1 MDTPARTKKAIIW
14 TSLISCVVYGHSQ
27 PSEIPERGKT
37 FNMHLEAICGAQPK
51 HEPPQPL
58 TPDGLSRV
66 RLFAKQAQRGRLS
79 NRMGKSP
86 CDAVCSQVLSMY
98 HHIADAQRGILVTVD

>member
-1 MDTPARTKKAIIW
+1 MDTPARTKKASIW

-27 PSEIPERGKT
+27 PSEKLERGKT

-66 RLFAKQAQRGRLS
+66 IRQAGTTGS
-79 NRMGKSP
+79 
-86 CDAVCSQVLSMY
+86 
-98 HHIADAQRGILVTVD
+98 TVQPNG